1 MSSLSIPAS
10 VAAAG
15 LQQQLPAN
23 SAANNLDTRRQP
35 TNANAPATAPSA
47 NPSRPVAPPDA
58 DHADQAV
65 QQAAAANASATN
77 SKAIQAGS
85 NRVPS
90 LLDIHV

>member
-1 MSSLSIPAS
+1 MSSLSISGS

-23 SAANNLDTRRQP
+23 NAANTADTRWQP
-35 TNANAPATAPSA
+35 SNASAPATAPSA

-58 DHADQAV
+58 DHADQVV
-65 QQAAAANASATN
+65 QQTAAANASATS

-90 LLDIHV
+90 LLDIKV